1 MTEIAGEIMTL
12 GQRFKTQR
20 IRTTYIF
27 VGIVAVILVF
37 SSSGWEGRG
46 LLTTI
51 LFLLGTT
58 LVGIAT
64 VGRLWCSIYISGYKN
79 DQLITVGPYSIS
91 RNPLYFFSM
100 LGAIGLGMDT
110 ETLIIPVVVA
120 LGFMFFYPSV
130 IDQEEKKLR
139 KRHGAAFDDYCRT
152 TPRFWPSLSKLQEP
166 SSYLIRPEAFR
177 RRLFDS
183 LWFVWGIGIVEIIEG
198 LHESDVLGTLF
209 RLY

>member
-1 MTEIAGEIMTL
+1 MTL

-20 IRTTYIF
+20 IKTTYIF

-79 DQLITVGPYSIS
+79 DQLITVGPYSVS
-91 RNPLYFFSM
+91 RNPLYFFSL
-100 LGAIGLGMDT
+100 LGTIGLGMDT
-110 ETLIIPVVVA
+110 ETLIVPIVA
-120 LGFMFFYPSV
+120 AVGFMLFYPSV
-130 IDQEEKKLR
+130 IEQEEEKLR
-139 KRHGAAFDDYCRT
+139 RLHGEAFELYCRA
-152 TPRFWPSLSKLQEP
+152 TPGFWPTFSKLRE
-166 SSYLIRPEAFR
+166 PEAYVVRPAFFR

-183 LWFVWGIGIVEIIEG
+183 LWFVWGIGILEIIEG
-198 LHESDVLGTLF
+198 LHESGALVTLF
-209 RLY
+209 KLY